1 MYLYIMSKRKK
12 RRFYLFHFLEIIKT
26 MCPPGYHHNGFV
38 ATDALGHMMYEYTL
52 LVPMNQI
59 VLSKLSKEHNV
70 SDHT

>member
-52 LVPMNQI
+52 LVPMNQR
-59 VLSKLSKEHNV
+59 VLSKLSKEHI
-70 SDHT
+70 